1 MRERLFSFAIAAALA
16 GVSGSACAMSS
27 GEVRAGSCQVVGG
40 EKLPVESG
48 GSDALCK
55 AIVDAVEE
63 QAPGMRYQVEVT
75 VFPRSRLTAS
85 IMTGDGRK
93 LPDQSFV
100 RIDKPLSSGAF
111 KRFATAIAGELAKAG
126 VKKS

>member
-1 MRERLFSFAIAAALA
+1 MRERLFRFAIASALA
-16 GVSGSACAMSS
+16 GVSGSACAMST
-27 GEVRAGSCQVVGG
+27 GEGRAEACRVVGG

-55 AIVDAVEE
+55 AIVDAVEQ
-63 QAPGMRYQVEVT
+63 QAPGLRYQVEVT
-75 VFPRSRLTAS
+75 VLPRSRLTAS
-85 IMTGDGRK
+85 ITTGDGRR
-93 LPDQSFV
+93 LPEQSFV

-111 KRFATAIAGELAKAG
+111 KRFAAAIAGELAKAG

>member
-1 MRERLFSFAIAAALA
+1 MRARLFSIAIAAVLA
-16 GVSGSACAMSS
+16 GVSGSVCAMSN
-27 GEVRAGSCQVVGG
+27 GESRAGACWVVGG

-48 GSDALCK
+48 GSNALCK

-85 IMTGDGRK
+85 IMTGDGRR
-93 LPDQSFV
+93 LPEQSFV

-111 KRFATAIAGELAKAG
+111 KRFAAAIAGELARAG
-126 VKKS
+126 VNKS

>member
-1 MRERLFSFAIAAALA
+1 MREQLFSIAIAAVLA
-16 GVSGSACAMSS
+16 GVSGSACAMSNS
-27 GEVRAGSCQVVGG
+27 ESNAGSCRVVGG

-48 GSDALCK
+48 GSNALCK

-75 VFPRSRLTAS
+75 VLPRSRLTAS
-85 IMTGDGRK
+85 IITGDGRK
-93 LPDQSFV
+93 LPEQSFV

-111 KRFATAIAGELAKAG
+111 KRFAAAIAGELARAG